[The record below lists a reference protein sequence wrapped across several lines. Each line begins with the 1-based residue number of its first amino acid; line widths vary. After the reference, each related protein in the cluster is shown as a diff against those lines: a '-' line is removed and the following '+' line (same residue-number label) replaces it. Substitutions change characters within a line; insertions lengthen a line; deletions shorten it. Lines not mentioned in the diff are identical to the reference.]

1 MLSGLTDI
9 SAEAAESLSNFKGA
23 ELGLMSLT
31 SLCDAA
37 AESLSKYE
45 GYLDLM
51 GLTELSDAAAKFLAK
66 IDPDKIVL
74 SEAIE
79 AQVARYR

>member
-1 MLSGLTDI
+1 
-9 SAEAAESLSNFKGA
+9 
-23 ELGLMSLT
+23 
-31 SLCDAA
+31 
-37 AESLSKYE
+37 
-45 GYLDLM
+45 M